1 MLIDRENLLQT
12 ALEQIMS
19 AVDNDL
25 LKPLRVVFIN
35 EEGIDEGG
43 VRKEFFQLLVAK
55 LFSFEFGT
63 SLIFFS
69 VFSCFFLFFSVF
81 LVYSVSQELIF
92 DSFIHQIIFDCIAFY
107 FICMPDSALL
117 SSFCNF
123 YLF

>member
-63 SLIFFS
+63 SLNFFS
-69 VFSCFFLFFSVF
+69 FF
-81 LVYSVSQELIF
+81 
-92 DSFIHQIIFDCIAFY
+92 
-107 FICMPDSALL
+107 
-117 SSFCNF
+117 
-123 YLF
+123 